1 MVAPLLAAERGI
13 TVEEGRGASGTYR
26 NCIEATFFSEGEPV
40 SVVGTVTEEG
50 KMRIV
55 EVNGYWIDFVPQGA
69 VLLFNN
75 FDRPGVIGK
84 VGSLLGRAGVNITN
98 FALGRKNGGG
108 QALGALQIDSGVP
121 EEVVE
126 KLRMDADLLWATCLD
141 FEAR

>member
-1 MVAPLLAAERGI
+1 MAYLGVDLGGTNIKAAL
-13 TVEEGRGASGTYR
+13 
-26 NCIEATFFSEGEPV
+26 
-40 SVVGTVTEEG
+40 VTEEG

-84 VGSLLGRAGVNITN
+84 VGSQLGRAGVNIAN

-121 EEVVE
+121 GEVVE
-126 KLRMDADLLWATCLD
+126 SLRMDADLLWATCLD

>member
-1 MVAPLLAAERGI
+1 
-13 TVEEGRGASGTYR
+13 
-26 NCIEATFFSEGEPV
+26 
-40 SVVGTVTEEG
+40 
-50 KMRIV
+50 MRIV

-84 VGSLLGRAGVNITN
+84 VGSLLGRAGVNIAN